1 MNSLPKRR
9 FIITVSALLLA
20 ALYILIRYALK
31 IEPGISDN
39 SGVQRT
45 MLERGSILDRNGK
58 ILAGQVRRYDI
69 YIIPP
74 KDRNPD
80 RQNEKIET
88 LAKRLAPVLD
98 MDVGEI
104 MLRIRSSK
112 KDFIIKKYV
121 TPEAYYMI
129 RAMQEEKGSPLA
141 GVVAKAVPFRVYP
154 EKNLASQI
162 VGFVG
167 AEYQG
172 QEGIEYAFNNELAGN
187 DNSGRGSKIELTI
200 DANVQYILEKVA
212 DSTLRDTRAE
222 SVIFLAMDPRNGEI
236 LGSAVAPGFDPNDF
250 RNFNIEYYRNIPA
263 NMPYEPG
270 SVLKAVSIS
279 ALMNSGAITENSEF
293 ICNGTYEWTT
303 PSGRKER
310 LRCAD
315 GQAHGR
321 VRPREIIMYS
331 CNIGAF
337 HAAGM
342 QNDQGFYQSM
352 LDFGFGKRT
361 GAWRPEMEISGFL
374 DRPGSRTWSSR
385 TKQSITFGQEIAVS
399 ALQVLQA
406 AGAIANDGLLVPP
419 KIVSRIVSADGK
431 TEKPWDNGDNQS
443 RRVISQDTARKM
455 RQYMAD
461 TASDMGTGWRGSIGD
476 LNIAIKTGTAQYRD
490 PSSAWGARYSE
501 TDFISSCIALLPA
514 ERPSLVLYV
523 VIVKP
528 RGETYGGR
536 IAAPAIR
543 EAAEELVNYLG
554 IPRGRTPWWP
564 HTGSI
569 DIAEETLP
577 AIGARVPSFYGLSK
591 KTLLPLLLRND
602 RHVEMWGEGWVRRQS
617 PPPGTVLT
625 ADTVIEL
632 YLE

>member
-1 MNSLPKRR
+1 MNSLPKGRYI
-9 FIITVSALLLA
+9 FAISALLIM
-20 ALYILIRYALK
+20 ALYILIRYALD
-31 IEPGISDN
+31 IEPGISGSAN
-39 SGVQRT
+39 TLRT
-45 MLERGSILDRNGK
+45 ALERGPILDRNGK

-74 KDRNPD
+74 KERNPN
-80 RQNEKIET
+80 RQNEKIDN
-88 LAKRLAPVLD
+88 LAERLAPVLE
-98 MDVGEI
+98 MSAEEI
-104 MLRIRSSK
+104 RLKISSSK
-112 KDFIIKKYV
+112 KDFILKRAV
-121 TPEAYYMI
+121 TPETYNII

-141 GVVAKAVPFRVYP
+141 GVVPKAVPFRMYP
-154 EKNLASQI
+154 EKNLAAQI
-162 VGFVG
+162 IGFVG

-172 QEGIEYAFNNELAGN
+172 QEGIEYAFNNDLAGKEN
-187 DNSGRGSKIELTI
+187 GGRGSKVELTI

-212 DSTLRDTRAE
+212 GSTLRETRAE

-236 LGSAVAPGFDPNDF
+236 LGSAVEPGFDPNDF
-250 RNFNIEYYRNIPA
+250 RSYNIEHYRNLPA

-279 ALMNSGAITENSEF
+279 ALMNAGAITENSEF
-293 ICNGTYEWTT
+293 LCTGTYEWTT
-303 PSGRKER
+303 PSGRRER
-310 LRCAD
+310 LSCAD
-315 GQAHGR
+315 GVAHGR

-342 QNDQGFYQSM
+342 QNDQAFYQSM
-352 LDFGFGKRT
+352 LDFGFGKKT

-385 TKQSITFGQEIAVS
+385 TKQSVTFGQEIAVS

-419 KIVSRIVSADGK
+419 KIVSRVVSADGK

-443 RRVISQDTARKM
+443 RRVISPETAMKM
-455 RQYMAD
+455 RQFMAD
-461 TASDMGTGWRGSIGD
+461 TASSMGTGWRGSIGD

-490 PSSAWGARYSE
+490 PSSGRGGRYST
-501 TDFISSCIALLPA
+501 TDFIASCVALLPA
-514 ERPSLVLYV
+514 EQPSLVLYV

-528 RGETYGGR
+528 RGEILGGR

-554 IPRGRTPWWP
+554 IPRGRTPWLAHP
-564 HTGSI
+564 GVI
-569 DIAEETLP
+569 DITEETLP
-577 AIGARVPSFYGLSK
+577 AIGSRVPNFYGLSK
-591 KTLLPLLLRND
+591 KALLPLLLRND
-602 RHVEMWGEGWVRRQS
+602 LRVEMWGDGWVKRQF
-617 PPPGTVLT
+617 PPAGTVIT